1 MASTHYDLTIIGGGS
16 AGLPAAQ
23 IAHSLGANVLL
34 VDKERLGG
42 DCLLHG
48 CVPSKSLL
56 HVARIVQQTKE
67 VASLGLSPVEGLT
80 VDMAKVSAYVQN
92 VISRVG
98 ETEKAYVDGVT
109 VTFGEVSFL
118 SPTTLRVNGED
129 ITSRN
134 IIIATGSHPTIP
146 EISGLRETGYLTNEN
161 VFDLTNL
168 PKSLIVVGGGP
179 VGVEL
184 GQAFARL
191 GSRTTI
197 IQRPERI
204 LPKEDP
210 ESSEVL
216 YKVLRTEGI
225 DILLQTRLTAVT
237 HQGNKKVVVAKQGER
252 EVRLEADEILLALG
266 RKPNVADLN
275 LEAANV
281 RYSEE
286 GIEVDDYLRTS
297 MPNILAIGDV
307 LGGYLFTHVA
317 AYHAGIAVR
326 NALLPLAKKKLDYRV
341 VPWCTFTSP
350 EVARVGLTPTQAQ
363 EQRRSVRIVR
373 LPWSA
378 IDRAQTEDE
387 TTGFI
392 KLVLAGKKEEI
403 VGAHL
408 VGAHAGEILGE
419 LTLAMQQ
426 HLSIS
431 DIYNTIHTYPT
442 LSTGIQQVAFQAYL
456 EGPQARGNR
465 KIVQALSKLQR

>member
-1 MASTHYDLTIIGGGS
+1 MARTHYDLTIIGGGS

-34 VDKERLGG
+34 IDKERIGG

-67 VASLGLSPVEGLT
+67 VAHLGLSSVDFT
-80 VDMAKVSAYVQN
+80 IDMAKVSAYIQS
-92 VISRVG
+92 VIFQVG
-98 ETEKAYVDGVT
+98 ETEKAYVEGVT
-109 VTFGEVSFL
+109 VKFGEVSFT
-118 SPTTLRVNGED
+118 SPTTLRINGEE

-134 IIIATGSHPTIP
+134 TIIATGSHPAVP
-146 EISGLRETGYLTNEN
+146 EIPGLRETGYLTNEN

-168 PKSLIVVGGGP
+168 PQSLIVVGGGP
-179 VGVEL
+179 IGAEL

-191 GSRTTI
+191 GSQITL
-197 IQRPERI
+197 IQGSERI

-210 ESSEVL
+210 ESSETL
-216 YKVLRTEGI
+216 HKVLRAEGI
-225 DILLQTRLTAVT
+225 DILLQARLTAVT
-237 HQGNKKVVVAKQGER
+237 RQGNKKVVAVKQGEQ
-252 EVRLEADEILLALG
+252 EVKLEADEILVALG

-281 RYSEE
+281 RYGEK

-297 MPNILAIGDV
+297 TSNILAIGDV
-307 LGGYLFTHVA
+307 VGGYLFTHVA

-326 NALLPLAKKKLDYRV
+326 NALLPLAKKKVDYRV
-341 VPWCTFTSP
+341 VPWCTFTNP
-350 EVARVGLTPTQAQ
+350 EVARVGLTPVQAQ
-363 EQRRSVRIVR
+363 AQHKSVRIAH

-387 TTGFI
+387 TIGFI
-392 KLVLAGKKEEI
+392 KLVLVGKKEEI
-403 VGAHL
+403 VGAHI

-419 LTLAMQQ
+419 LALAMQQ
-426 HLSIS
+426 HLTIS

-442 LSTGIQQVAFQAYL
+442 LSTGIQQAAFQAYL
-456 EGPQARGNR
+456 EGSQARSNR
-465 KIVQALSKLQR
+465 KIVQTLSKFRR

>member
-1 MASTHYDLTIIGGGS
+1 MVHTQYDLTIIGGGS
-16 AGLPAAQ
+16 AGLSAAQ

-67 VASLGLSPVEGLT
+67 VARLGLSPIDFA
-80 VDMAKVSAYVQN
+80 VDMAKVSAYVQS
-92 VISRVG
+92 VISQVG
-98 ETEKAYVDGVT
+98 EMEKAYVEGVN
-109 VTFGEVSFL
+109 VTFGEVSFK
-118 SPTTLRVNGED
+118 SPTTLHVNDED

-134 IIIATGSHPTIP
+134 TVIATGSHPAIP
-146 EISGLRETGYLTNEN
+146 EIPGLREAGYLTNED

-168 PKSLIVVGGGP
+168 PKSLIVLGGGP
-179 VGVEL
+179 IGVEL

-191 GSRTTI
+191 GSQVTI
-197 IQRPERI
+197 IQGSERI

-210 ESSEVL
+210 EASETL
-216 YKVLRTEGI
+216 YKVLRAEGI
-225 DILLQTRLTAVT
+225 DVLLQTRLTAVM
-237 HQGNKKVVVAKQGER
+237 HNGNKKVVVAKQGEQ
-252 EVRLEADEILLALG
+252 EVKLETDEILVALG

-275 LEAANV
+275 VEAANV
-281 RYSEE
+281 KYSDK

-297 MPNILAIGDV
+297 TPNIFAIGDV
-307 LGGYLFTHVA
+307 IGGYLFTHVA

-326 NALLPLAKKKLDYRV
+326 NALLPLAKKKVDYRV
-341 VPWCTFTSP
+341 VPWCTFTDP
-350 EVARVGLTPTQAQ
+350 EVARVGLTPAQAQ
-363 EQRRSVRIVR
+363 AQHKFVRIVH

-378 IDRAQTEDE
+378 IDRAQTEDA

-408 VGAHAGEILGE
+408 VGASAGEILGE
-419 LTLAMQQ
+419 IALAMQQ

-442 LSTGIQQVAFQAYL
+442 LSTGIQQTAFQAYL
-456 EGPQARGNR
+456 EGPQVISNR
-465 KIVQALSKLQR
+465 KIVQALSKLRR

>member
-1 MASTHYDLTIIGGGS
+1 
-16 AGLPAAQ
+16 
-23 IAHSLGANVLL
+23 
-34 VDKERLGG
+34 
-42 DCLLHG
+42 
-48 CVPSKSLL
+48 
-56 HVARIVQQTKE
+56 
-67 VASLGLSPVEGLT
+67 
-80 VDMAKVSAYVQN
+80 
-92 VISRVG
+92 
-98 ETEKAYVDGVT
+98 
-109 VTFGEVSFL
+109 
-118 SPTTLRVNGED
+118 
-129 ITSRN
+129 
-134 IIIATGSHPTIP
+134 
-146 EISGLRETGYLTNEN
+146 
-161 VFDLTNL
+161 
-168 PKSLIVVGGGP
+168 
-179 VGVEL
+179 
-184 GQAFARL
+184 
-191 GSRTTI
+191 
-197 IQRPERI
+197 
-204 LPKEDP
+204 
-210 ESSEVL
+210 
-216 YKVLRTEGI
+216 
-225 DILLQTRLTAVT
+225 
-237 HQGNKKVVVAKQGER
+237 
-252 EVRLEADEILLALG
+252 
-266 RKPNVADLN
+266 
-275 LEAANV
+275 V